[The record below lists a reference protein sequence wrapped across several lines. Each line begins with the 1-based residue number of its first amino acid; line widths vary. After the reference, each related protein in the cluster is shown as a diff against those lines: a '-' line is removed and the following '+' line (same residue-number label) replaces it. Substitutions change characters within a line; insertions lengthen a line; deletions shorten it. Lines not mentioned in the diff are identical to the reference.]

1 VSITEE
7 QAAEARMAEAVITA
21 EMMADMEARAGVAL
35 RIDHSVN
42 NEEATRLAILRFA
55 GGIGDPNPLW
65 TDADYAAASA
75 YGGLVAPPSFVI
87 GCFSGIQFGWP
98 GLGAFHS
105 NSDLEFLRPVR
116 LGDRITAECVYDGF
130 DGPKASRF
138 AERIVIDNFTNRYT
152 NQRDELVATIRWSV
166 INYERAT
173 AKKKGK
179 ESGTQ
184 LPHPWTEG
192 EVLALEEEVLAEWPR
207 GAEPRWWE
215 DVSVGDTLDQV
226 IKGPIGLTD
235 EVAFLA
241 GGGAPIPRL
250 TAHGVALREYRK
262 HPAWAF
268 RDPVSSALEPIYAV
282 HYNKAAANAMG
293 VPLQYDVGFQR
304 QCWHLHLFTNWI
316 GDAGWVK
323 RAYAEYRRFVYHSD
337 VVRLSGTVV
346 DKYVDADG
354 EPVVDVTTTALNQ
367 RGEDV
372 MPGRATLALPARADG
387 PGVTPVGRRLAA
399 VSDGPA

>member
-1 VSITEE
+1 VSVTEDR
-7 QAAEARMAEAVITA
+7 AAEAQMVEAVITD
-21 EMMADMEARAGVAL
+21 EMMAAMAARAGVAL

-42 NEEATRLAILRFA
+42 NEEATRIAILRFA

-65 TDADYAAASA
+65 TDPDYAATSPF
-75 YGGLVAPPSFVI
+75 GGLVAPPSFVI

-105 NSDLEFLRPVR
+105 NSDLEFERPVR
-116 LGDRITAECVYDGF
+116 LGDRITAECIYDGF
-130 DGPKASRF
+130 DGPKQSRF
-138 AERIVIDNFTNRYT
+138 ADRIVIDNFTNRYT
-152 NQRDELVATIRWSV
+152 NQRGERVATIGWSV

-179 ESGTQ
+179 ESGTT
-184 LPHPWTEG
+184 LPHPWRE
-192 EVLALEEEVLAEWPR
+192 EELLAVEEEVLAESCR

-215 DVSVGDTLDQV
+215 DVAVGDALDQV
-226 IKGPIGLTD
+226 AKCPIGLTD

-250 TAHGVALREYRK
+250 TAHGVALRDYRK

-282 HYNKAAANAMG
+282 HYNQAAANAMG

-304 QCWHLHLFTNWI
+304 QCWHLHLLSSWV
-316 GDAGWVK
+316 GDTGWVK

-337 VVRLSGTVV
+337 VIRLTGTVV
-346 DKYVDADG
+346 DKRIDEAG
-354 EPVVDVTTTALNQ
+354 EHVVDVTTTALNQ

-372 MPGRATLALPARADG
+372 MPGRATLALPSRSDPADQ
-387 PGVTPVGRRLAA
+387 TPAGRRA
-399 VSDGPA
+399 

>member
-1 VSITEE
+1 VTVSEAQMIEATITD
-7 QAAEARMAEAVITA
+7 
-21 EMMADMEARAGVAL
+21 EMMADMAARAGVAL

-42 NEEATRLAILRFA
+42 NEEATRIAVLRFA

-65 TDADYAAASA
+65 TDPDYAATSP

-105 NSDLEFLRPVR
+105 NSELEFERPVR

-130 DGPKASRF
+130 DGPKESRF
-138 AERIVIDNFTNRYT
+138 ADRIVIDNFTNRYT
-152 NQRDELVATIRWSV
+152 NQRGERVATIRWSV

-179 ESGTQ
+179 ESGTE
-184 LPHPWTEG
+184 LPHPWAESDL
-192 EVLALEEEVLAEWPR
+192 LALEEEVLAEVCR
-207 GAEPRWWE
+207 GPEPRWWD
-215 DVSVGDTLDQV
+215 DVAVGDALDQV

-250 TAHGVALREYRK
+250 TAHGVALRDYRK

-282 HYNKAAANAMG
+282 HYNQAAANAMG

-304 QCWHLHLFTNWI
+304 QCWHLHLLSNWV
-316 GDAGWVK
+316 GDTGWVK
-323 RAYAEYRRFVYHSD
+323 RASAEYRRFVYHSD
-337 VVRLSGTVV
+337 VIRLAGTVV
-346 DKYVDADG
+346 DKGVDHDG
-354 EPVVDVTTTALNQ
+354 EHVVDVTTTAVNQ

-372 MPGRATLALPARADG
+372 MPGRATLALPSRSDPAGQTPAGHRA
-387 PGVTPVGRRLAA
+387 
-399 VSDGPA
+399 

>member
-1 VSITEE
+1 MSITEE
-7 QAAEARMAEAVITA
+7 QSTEARMAEAVITA
-21 EMMADMEARAGVAL
+21 EMMADMAARAGVAL
-35 RIDHSVN
+35 RINHSVN
-42 NEEATRLAILRFA
+42 HEEATRLAILRFA

-65 TDADYAAASA
+65 TDADHAAASP
-75 YGGLVAPPSFVI
+75 YRGLVAPPSFVI

-105 NSDLEFLRPVR
+105 NSDLEFHRPVR
-116 LGDRITAECVYDGF
+116 LGDRIIAECVYDGF

-138 AERIVIDNFTNRYT
+138 ADRIVIDNFTNRYT
-152 NQRDELVATIRWSV
+152 NQRGELVATIRWAV

-184 LPHPWTEG
+184 LPHPWTES
-192 EVLALEEEVLAEWPR
+192 ELVALEDEVLAEQPR
-207 GAEPRWWE
+207 GSEPRWWD
-215 DVSVGDTLDQV
+215 DVSVGDALDQV
-226 IKGPIGLTD
+226 IKGPVGLTD

-250 TAHGVALREYRK
+250 TAHGVALREYRR

-304 QCWHLHLFTNWI
+304 QCWHLHLLTNWI

-323 RAYAEYRRFVYHSD
+323 RASAEYRRFVYHSD
-337 VVRLSGTVV
+337 VVRLTGTVV

-354 EPVVDVTTTALNQ
+354 ESVVDVRTTALNQ

-387 PGVTPVGRRLAA
+387 PGVTPAATRATGR
-399 VSDGPA
+399 

>member
-1 VSITEE
+1 MSVTEDR
-7 QAAEARMAEAVITA
+7 ASEARMAEAVITD
-21 EMMADMEARAGVAL
+21 EMMADMAARAGVAL

-42 NEEATRLAILRFA
+42 NEEATRIAILRFA

-65 TDADYAAASA
+65 TDPDHAARSP
-75 YGGLVAPPSFVI
+75 YGGLVGPPSFVI

-105 NSDLEFLRPVR
+105 NSELEFVRPVR
-116 LGDRITAECVYDGF
+116 LGDRITAECIYDGF
-130 DGPKASRF
+130 DGPKESRF
-138 AERIVIDNFTNRYT
+138 ADRIVIDNFTNRYT
-152 NQRDELVATIRWSV
+152 NQRGESVATIRWSV

-179 ESGTQ
+179 ESAAE
-184 LPHPWTEG
+184 LPHPWAEPDL
-192 EVLALEEEVLAEWPR
+192 LALEEEVLAGCCR
-207 GAEPRWWE
+207 GPEPRWWE
-215 DVSVGDTLDQV
+215 DVVVGDTLDQIV
-226 IKGPIGLTD
+226 KGPIGLTD

-250 TAHGVALREYRK
+250 TAHGVALRDYRK

-304 QCWHLHLFTNWI
+304 QCWHLHLLSNWV

-337 VVRLSGTVV
+337 VIRLAGTVV
-346 DKYVDADG
+346 DKRIDEDG
-354 EPVVDVTTTALNQ
+354 EHVVDVTTTALNQ

-372 MPGRATLALPARADG
+372 MPGRATLALPSRADP
-387 PGVTPVGRRLAA
+387 PGETPAGRRA
-399 VSDGPA
+399 

>member
-1 VSITEE
+1 
-7 QAAEARMAEAVITA
+7 MAEAVITD
-21 EMMADMEARAGVAL
+21 EMMTDMAARAGVAL

-42 NEEATRLAILRFA
+42 NEEATRIAILRFA
-55 GGIGDPNPLW
+55 GGIGDSNPLW
-65 TDADYAAASA
+65 TDPDHAARSP

-98 GLGAFHS
+98 GPGAFHS
-105 NSDLEFLRPVR
+105 NSELEFVRPVR
-116 LGDRITAECVYDGF
+116 LGDRITAECIYDGF
-130 DGPKASRF
+130 DGPKESRF
-138 AERIVIDNFTNRYT
+138 ADRIVIDNFTNRYT
-152 NQRDELVATIRWSV
+152 NQRGESVATIRWSV

-179 ESGTQ
+179 ESGAE
-184 LPHPWTEG
+184 LPYPWAEPDL
-192 EVLALEEEVLAEWPR
+192 LALEEEVLAECCR
-207 GAEPRWWE
+207 GPEPRWWE
-215 DVSVGDTLDQV
+215 DVVVGDTLDQIV
-226 IKGPIGLTD
+226 KGPIGLTD

-250 TAHGVALREYRK
+250 TAHGVALRDYRK

-304 QCWHLHLFTNWI
+304 QCWHLHLLSNWV

-337 VVRLSGTVV
+337 VIRLAGTVV
-346 DKYVDADG
+346 DKRIDEDG
-354 EPVVDVTTTALNQ
+354 EHVVDVTTTALNQ

-372 MPGRATLALPARADG
+372 MPGRATLALPSRADP
-387 PGVTPVGRRLAA
+387 PGETPAGRRA
-399 VSDGPA
+399 